1 MPSVQV
7 PPGATQGYESEEG
20 AGVRRTWCEEQMLQ
34 QEGEF
39 IGWDWGEG
47 RSKPWGCKDVFILEL
62 DSPII
67 NFCLQFSITS
77 VAELPCLF
85 SYGYSSVTMMETK
98 SQRGCFIKRQRVKII
113 LIYFHMNA
121 NKSSSSCLG
130 VIS

>member
-1 MPSVQV
+1 MRVKK
-7 PPGATQGYESEEG
+7 
-20 AGVRRTWCEEQMLQ
+20 GVRRTWSEEQMLQ

-39 IGWDWGEG
+39 IGLVWGEG
-47 RSKPWGCKDVFILEL
+47 GSKPWGCKDVFIWSWIPL
-62 DSPII
+62 S
-67 NFCLQFSITS
+67 SIRPS
-77 VAELPCLF
+77 VLYHQCGLPCLF

-121 NKSSSSCLG
+121 YKSSSSCLG